1 MTQTIDAIFENG
13 VFRPLQSVALPE
25 QQRVRLQFEEESQN
39 GASKMTPPRLPPREY
54 PDDPSCAIES
64 DLEYAPAPPKST
76 HQVQVRVI
84 HAGALRPAPY
94 PDEE

>member
-39 GASKMTPPRLPPREY
+39 GAGEITPPRLPPREY
-54 PDDPSCAIES
+54 LDEPSLVTES
-64 DLEYAPAPPKST
+64 DLEYVSMPPKSV
-76 HQVQVRVI
+76 HQVRVKVI
-84 HAGALRPAPY
+84 HAGRLLPKPY

>member
-25 QQRVRLQFEEESQN
+25 QQRVRLQWEEESQR
-39 GASKMTPPRLPPREY
+39 GAGEATHPRLPPREY
-54 PDDPSCAIES
+54 PDDPSGAVES
-64 DLEYAPAPPKST
+64 DIEYVPMPPKST
-76 HQVQVRVI
+76 HQIQASVI
-84 HAGALRPAPY
+84 HAGPLRPAPY